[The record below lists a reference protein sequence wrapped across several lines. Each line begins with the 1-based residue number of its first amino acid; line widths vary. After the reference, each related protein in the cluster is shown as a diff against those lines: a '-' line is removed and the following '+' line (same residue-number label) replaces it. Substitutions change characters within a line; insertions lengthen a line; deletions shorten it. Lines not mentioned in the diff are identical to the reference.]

1 MSTLIGNT
9 PQQPLTDGIS
19 IPKPSKPWKPTLKQ
33 LLPDFLGAITAV
45 VASLF
50 VVSITPLAGT
60 LGFIGSFLVISIVTA
75 ATISGIRQDRKA
87 AANSISTI
95 LIYFL
100 AAFVLLP
107 VVSIILEIIRQGA
120 PGLSLGIFFNDM
132 SVTSSDAPLN
142 EGGLLHALVGSLY
155 VVALATVVSIP
166 IGLLTALYLTEVNGK
181 TAGVVRFFVQAMSGV
196 PSIVAGLFIYAVWM
210 ISLGGTY
217 TTAAGAMALAI
228 LMIPTIARTAEEVL
242 KLIPTDLREAGLA
255 LGATQWKTVALVV
268 IPAARS
274 GLITAVILGV
284 ARVAGE
290 TAPLLLTI
298 GGNDAMNWN
307 PLSGNNSALP
317 YYIWKNFSIGTET
330 AISRAWT
337 GIFVLMVVVM
347 AFFALTRVLG
357 NKKGN

>member
-1 MSTLIGNT
+1 MSTLIGNK
-9 PQQPLTDGIS
+9 PQQPLPEGAT
-19 IPKPSKPWKPTLKQ
+19 IPKPIKPWKPTAKQ
-33 LLPDFLGAITAV
+33 LLPDLLGAITAV
-45 VASLF
+45 IASLII
-50 VVSITPLAGT
+50 VLVTPLAGA
-60 LGFIGSFLVISIVTA
+60 LGLVGTFIAVSIVVA
-75 ATISGIRQDRKA
+75 SSISWIRQDRKA
-87 AANSISTI
+87 AANSVSTI
-95 LIYFL
+95 IIYFL

-107 VVSIILEIIRQGA
+107 VVSIIFEIIRKGA

-181 TAGVVRFFVQAMSGV
+181 AAGVVRFFVQAMSGV

-210 ISLGGTY
+210 ISFGGTY
-217 TTAAGAMALAI
+217 TTAAGSMALAI
-228 LMIPTIARTAEEVL
+228 LMIPTVARTAEEVL

-290 TAPLLLTI
+290 TAPLLLTV

-307 PLSGNNSALP
+307 PFSGNNSALP
-317 YYIWKNFSIGTET
+317 FYIWKNFGLGTET
-330 AISRAWT
+330 AIARAWT

-347 AFFALTRVLG
+347 IFFTLTRILG
-357 NKKGN
+357 NKKG